1 MGINTLVQSKGYKN
15 FMSKLYGWGAAVVIL
30 GALFKLNHYP
40 FASQM
45 LLIGLM
51 TEAII
56 FFFSAFEP
64 PHEEVDWSLVY
75 PELAGITPE
84 STQMGVQSRGG
95 FGGGGYGG
103 GLADEI
109 LEKAGVKPEVLEK
122 LGTGL
127 KNLSQT
133 VSTFGD
139 AANASIAT
147 KEYIS
152 NIKNASDGLK
162 TMGESVSTYKDLS
175 EKMKENIAQLSAGS
189 ATNKQNIDS
198 LNKNMSALNA
208 VYELQ
213 LQGSDQYLKK
223 STEAH
228 KGLDSMM
235 DNLKNSVKETEKY
248 KEELSKLGSKL
259 EALNSV
265 YGNMLSAMNISK

>member
-40 FASQM
+40 LASQM
-45 LLIGLM
+45 LLAGLL

-75 PELAGITPE
+75 PELAGITPDGKSE
-84 STQMGVQSRGG
+84 IPMRSGSG
-95 FGGGGYGG
+95 FSGS
-103 GLADEI
+103 LSDDI

-147 KEYIS
+147 KEYIT
-152 NIKNASDGLK
+152 NIKNASEGLK
-162 TMGESVSTYKDLS
+162 TMSDSVGTYKDLS
-175 EKMKENIAQLSAGS
+175 DSMKENISQLKAGS
-189 ATNKQNIDS
+189 SANKSNLES
-198 LNKNMSALNA
+198 LNKNISALNA

-223 STEAH
+223 ATEAH
-228 KGLDSMM
+228 KGLESMM
-235 DNLKNSVKETEKY
+235 GNLQNSVKETEKF
-248 KEELSKLGSKL
+248 KDELSKLGNKL
-259 EALNSV
+259 ESLNAV